1 VVVTRTISGRSKYFV
16 SFIDDYSR
24 RLWVYPIKKKSDVFP
39 VFKVFK
45 AQIELES
52 GKKIKCLRTDNGG
65 EYVDGEFLPFCKQ
78 EGIVKQFIV
87 AHTPQKNGVAENKV
101 RPKV

>member
-1 VVVTRTISGRSKYFV
+1 VWKSLEISLGGARYFV

-24 RLWVYPIKKKSDVFP
+24 RLWVYPIKKKSDVFS

-45 AQIELES
+45 AQIELET

-65 EYVDGEFLPFCKQ
+65 EYVDGEFLAFCKQ
-78 EGIVKQFIV
+78 
-87 AHTPQKNGVAENKV
+87 
-101 RPKV
+101 